1 MKKIATLLFACIL
14 GINTLSAQTTGGPDA
29 YGYIWRDSNDPS
41 GPVYNWIDILPLTGS
56 QEVRFLADDNTV
68 GSFPIGFPFHYYW
81 YDVSQFWV
89 GSNGYL
95 GFTNGQISAPF
106 GMIPNPAGTQN
117 FLSAMA
123 CDLLFDIS
131 NVAECWRYTNPAGDT
146 LIVSW
151 LNVPFYDATVPAG
164 VGNNEFQ
171 IILSTVDSSITY
183 QYKTQTG
190 MPATGANVV
199 IGIENNS
206 GSIGLQHSLNIF
218 PPVNYAIKYYYPSN
232 TTYVVNDASTTYND
246 NVETGGVFLPRN
258 GQQFTM
264 NTSIKNTGNQ
274 NLPSYNVFSR
284 VLNSVG
290 STMVSDNKMSL
301 ASIPG
306 QTENMTMT
314 NTFNPTTAGTFRFL
328 TNTQLPGDATP
339 SNDQK
344 IQEIVVV
351 DTTVT
356 AIRLSYDNNVEA
368 GLGGLNWT
376 GGSGGAAIYFV
387 PPCDSVEVTELYAYI
402 VANPMSV
409 GYSMV
414 LYDDN
419 GTGGAAGTQLDSI
432 YIPASSVFTST
443 WNTIPLATP
452 ITINTGGIYVAWV
465 MNGDGLTLGQ
475 NQVAPFSFR
484 TFEIISNTWAPY
496 RYRETEDL
504 MINIGI
510 EKLPPF
516 SGVGIQE
523 NAMDNYFGDFY
534 PNPSS
539 NFATIN
545 YDIPFNVK
553 TITYQLYDVQGKL
566 VNVSNSNV
574 QSNSGKLS
582 INALNLDAGIYT
594 CKIVVDGEM
603 IVRKL
608 VISK

>member
-1 MKKIATLLFACIL
+1 MKKIATLLFACVL
-14 GINTLSAQTTGGPDA
+14 GFNSLFSQTTGGPDA

-41 GPVYNWIDILPLTGS
+41 GPVYNWIDILPLTGA

-68 GSFPIGFPFHYYW
+68 GSFPVGFPFHYYW

-89 GSNGYL
+89 GSNGYV
-95 GFTNGQISAPF
+95 GFTSGQISAPF
-106 GMIPNPAGTQN
+106 AGIPSPAGTQN
-117 FLSAMA
+117 FLAAMA

-131 NVAECWRYTNPAGDT
+131 NIAECWRYTNPAADT

-151 LNVPFYDATVPAG
+151 INVPFYDATIPAG
-164 VGNNEFQ
+164 AGNNEFQ
-171 IILSTVDSSITY
+171 IILSAVDSSITY

-190 MPATGANVV
+190 FPAAGTNVV

-206 GSIGLQHSLNIF
+206 GSIGLQHSLNVF

-232 TTYVVNDASTTYND
+232 TTFVVNDASTTYND
-246 NVETGGVFLPRN
+246 NTETGGLFRSKN

-274 NLPSYNVFSR
+274 VLPSYNVFSR

-290 STMVSDNKMSL
+290 STMVSDNRMSL
-301 ASIPG
+301 TSTPG
-306 QTENMTMT
+306 QTENITMT
-314 NTFNPTTAGTFRFL
+314 NMFNPVTAGTYRFL

-344 IQEIVVV
+344 VQELVVV
-351 DTTVT
+351 DTTTT

-376 GGSGGAAIYFV
+376 GGSGGTAIYFV
-387 PPCDSVEVTELYAYI
+387 PPCYPVKVTELYAYI
-402 VANPMSV
+402 VSNPSSF

-414 LYDDN
+414 VYDDN
-419 GTGGAAGTQLDSI
+419 GTGGAAGTKLDSI
-432 YIPASSVFTST
+432 FMTPSSVFTST
-443 WNTIPLATP
+443 WNTTPLATP
-452 ITINTGGIYVAWV
+452 ITINSGGVYVAWK

-475 NQVAPFSFR
+475 NQVPPFSFR
-484 TFEIISNTWAPY
+484 TFEILGSTWAPY
-496 RYRETEDL
+496 RYRETEDV
-504 MINIGI
+504 MINISI
-510 EKLPPF
+510 EKIPV
-516 SGVGIQE
+516 SGAGIHE
-523 NAMDNYFGDFY
+523 SEMSNYFGDFY
-534 PNPSS
+534 PNPSA
-539 NFATIN
+539 NIATIN

-553 TITYQLYDVQGKL
+553 NIFYQLYDVQGKL
-566 VNVSNSNV
+566 VNVSSSSV

-582 INALNLDAGIYT
+582 ISVNSLDAGIYT
-594 CKIVVDGEM
+594 CKIAVDGDV

-608 VISK
+608 VIAK

>member
-1 MKKIATLLFACIL
+1 MKKIATLLFACVL

-29 YGYIWRDSNDPS
+29 YGYIWRDSNDAL
-41 GPVYNWIDILPLTGS
+41 GPIYNWIDILPLVGA

-89 GSNGYL
+89 GSNGYI

-106 GMIPNPAGTQN
+106 GTIPATTGTQN
-117 FLSAMA
+117 FLAAMA

-131 NVAECWRYTNPAGDT
+131 NTAECWRYTNPAQDT

-151 LNVPFYDATVPAG
+151 LNVPFYDAAIAAG
-164 VGNNEFQ
+164 SGNNEFQ
-171 IILSTVDSSITY
+171 IILSAVDSSITY

-190 MPATGANVV
+190 FPSAGANVV

-206 GSIGLQHSLNIF
+206 GSIGLQHSYNVF
-218 PPVNYAIKYYYPSN
+218 PPINYAIKYSYPSN
-232 TTYVVNDASTTYND
+232 TTYVVNDASTSYND
-246 NVETGGVFLPRN
+246 NSETGGLFLARN

-264 NTSIKNTGNQ
+264 STSIKNTGNQ
-274 NLPSYNVFSR
+274 NLASYNVFSR
-284 VLNSVG
+284 VLNTIG
-290 STMVSDNKMSL
+290 TTMVSDNRMSL

-306 QTENMTMT
+306 QTENITMT
-314 NTFNPTTAGTFRFL
+314 NMFNPTTAGTFRFF

-344 IQEIVVV
+344 VQEIVVI
-351 DTTVT
+351 DTT
-356 AIRLSYDNNVEA
+356 AASIRLAYDNNIEA

-376 GGSGGAAIYFV
+376 GGSGGAAVYFV
-387 PPCDSVEVTELYAYI
+387 PPCDSVKVTEVYAYI
-402 VANPMSV
+402 VANPMSF
-409 GYSMV
+409 GYSIV

-419 GTGGAAGTQLDSI
+419 GAAGAAGAQLDSI
-432 YIPASSVFTST
+432 YVPATSVFTSA
-443 WNTIPLATP
+443 WNTIPLTTP

-475 NQVAPFSFR
+475 NQVAPFSYR

-504 MINIGI
+504 MINISI

-523 NAMDNYFGDFY
+523 NTMDNYFGDFY

-545 YDIPFNVK
+545 YDIPFNAK
-553 TITYQLYDVQGKL
+553 TIAYQLYDVQGKL
-566 VNVSNSNV
+566 VNVASSNL

-582 INALNLDAGIYT
+582 ISAANLDAGIYT
-594 CKIVVDGEM
+594 CKISVDGEM

-608 VISK
+608 VITK

>member
-14 GINTLSAQTTGGPDA
+14 GINTLSAQTMGGPDA
-29 YGYIWRDSNDPS
+29 YGYIWRDSNDTL
-41 GPVYNWIDILPLTGS
+41 GPVYNWIDILPLVGA

-89 GSNGYL
+89 GSNGYI

-106 GMIPNPAGTQN
+106 GMIPNTAGTQN
-117 FLSAMA
+117 FLAAMA

-131 NVAECWRYTNPAGDT
+131 NTAECWRYTNPAQDT

-151 LNVPFYDATVPAG
+151 LNVPFYDATIPAG
-164 VGNNEFQ
+164 SGNNEFQ
-171 IILSTVDSSITY
+171 IILSAVDSSITY

-190 MPATGANVV
+190 FPAAGTNVV

-206 GSIGLQHSLNIF
+206 GNIGLQHSLNVF
-218 PPVNYAIKYYYPSN
+218 PPVNYAIKYMYPSN

-246 NVETGGVFLPRN
+246 NTETGGVFRSRN
-258 GQQFTM
+258 GLPFTM
-264 NTSIKNTGNQ
+264 TTSIKNTGNQ

-290 STMVSDNKMSL
+290 STIVSDNKMSL
-301 ASIPG
+301 ASTPG
-306 QTENMTMT
+306 QTESMTMT
-314 NTFNPTTAGTFRFL
+314 NLFNPTTAGTFRFL

-344 IQEIVVV
+344 VQEIVVI
-351 DTTVT
+351 DTTTT

-376 GGSGGAAIYFV
+376 GGEGGAAIYFV
-387 PPCDSVEVTELYAYI
+387 PPCYPVKLTEMYAYI

-414 LYDDN
+414 IYDDN
-419 GTGGAAGTQLDSI
+419 GASGAAGTQLDSI
-432 YIPASSVFTST
+432 YIPSTSVFTST
-443 WNTIPLATP
+443 WNTIPLPTAL
-452 ITINTGGIYVAWV
+452 TINSGGVYVAWV
-465 MNGDGLTLGQ
+465 MNGDALTLGQ
-475 NQVAPFSFR
+475 NQVPPFSFR

-510 EKLPPF
+510 EKIIV
-516 SGVGIQE
+516 SGASITE
-523 NAMDNYFGDFY
+523 NAMNNYFGDFY

-539 NFATIN
+539 TMATIN

-553 TITYQLYDVQGKL
+553 NLFYQLYDVQGKL
-566 VNVSNSNV
+566 VTVTSANM

-582 INALNLDAGIYT
+582 INVASLDAGIYT
-594 CKIVVDGEM
+594 CKIAVDGEV

-608 VISK
+608 VITK